1 MAQWTCNF
9 GPSPAGC
16 KVHRNLVTA
25 GEVEVLELGL
35 LIFFEG
41 GLACN
46 FFEGGLACNIRIH

>member
-1 MAQWTCNF
+1 M
-9 GPSPAGC
+9 
-16 KVHRNLVTA
+16 
-25 GEVEVLELGL
+25 LELGL